1 MRQQFFRLIADLRF
15 SIGLLLIIA
24 FSSIIGT
31 VIEQNQ
37 SIETYK
43 LLYPLNNPCF
53 SFLSWDIILKL
64 GFDHIYKTWWFLFLI
79 ALFGLSL
86 STCTA
91 IQQIP
96 ELKVA
101 RRCQFFRTDKPFNKL
116 KIFTRLKLTNINRL
130 IFKIKGNRYSI
141 FQQKNLIYCYK
152 GLVGKFAPIV
162 VHFSMLLILL
172 GSIIGSLNG
181 FNAQEIIPKTEMFH
195 IQNILNSGQFTSI
208 PKTSARINDFWITYR
223 PEKTVN
229 QFYSNISILDGI
241 GNEIVQ
247 KTLYVNLPTSY
258 NHTTFYQTDWTLLA
272 IRLKKNTS
280 NFITQYP
287 LINFIDDKSKIWI
300 SWVSISSQM
309 NEGLSLLVENLQGY
323 CSIYDKSG
331 LFIGNIEL
339 NEGFNEISPL
349 TFVDVISCTGLQIKI
364 DPGLPLIYSGFAF
377 LMVSTLTS
385 YITYSQVWIIQDNKI
400 IYIGGTTSR
409 AKYEFEIEF
418 FKLTR

>member
-1 MRQQFFRLIADLRF
+1 MRQQFFRVIADLRF

-53 SFLSWDIILKL
+53 SFLSWDIILKF

-116 KIFTRLKLTNINRL
+116 KIFTRLKLANINKL
-130 IFKIKGNRYSI
+130 IFKIKGNQYSI
-141 FQQKNLIYCYK
+141 FQQKNLIYSYK
-152 GLVGKFAPIV
+152 GLIGKFAPIV
-162 VHFSMLLILL
+162 VHFSMILILL

-229 QFYSNISILDGI
+229 QFYSNVSILDGI
-241 GNEIVQ
+241 GNEIIQ
-247 KTLYVNLPTSY
+247 KTLYVNLPITY
-258 NHTTFYQTDWTLLA
+258 NHITFYQTDWTLLA
-272 IRLKKNTS
+272 IRLKNTS
-280 NFITQYP
+280 DFITQYP

-300 SWVSISSQM
+300 SWVPVNSQM
-309 NEGLSLLVENLQGY
+309 NDGLSLLVENLQGY

-377 LMVSTLTS
+377 LMISTLTS
-385 YITYSQVWIIQDNKI
+385 YITYSQIWIIQDNKI

>member
-1 MRQQFFRLIADLRF
+1 MRQQFFRVIADLRF

-53 SFLSWDIILKL
+53 SFLSWDIILKF
-64 GFDHIYKTWWFLFLI
+64 GFDHIYITWWFLFLI

-116 KIFTRLKLTNINRL
+116 KIFTRLKLANINKL
-130 IFKIKGNRYSI
+130 IFKIKGNQYSI

-152 GLVGKFAPIV
+152 GLIGKFAPIV
-162 VHFSMLLILL
+162 VHFSMILILL

-195 IQNILNSGQFTSI
+195 IQNIVNSGQFTSI

-247 KTLYVNLPTSY
+247 KTLYVNLPNTY
-258 NHTTFYQTDWTLLA
+258 NHITFYQTDWTLLA

-300 SWVSISSQM
+300 SWVPVSSQI